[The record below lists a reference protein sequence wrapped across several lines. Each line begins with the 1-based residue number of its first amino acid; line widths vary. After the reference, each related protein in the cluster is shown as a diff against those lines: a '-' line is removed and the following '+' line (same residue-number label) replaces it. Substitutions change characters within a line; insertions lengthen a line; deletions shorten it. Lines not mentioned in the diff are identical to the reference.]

1 MLEYYKEL
9 LLFVRNRI
17 SDRDY
22 AQDIVQESYMKAMSI
37 EKKEL
42 VNNKRALL
50 YKIAKNL
57 IIDKAR
63 KHNTIEKIIIE
74 DKQESINSCELEAL
88 AIEENRQAVLM
99 QELAKMPKMRRD
111 IFVLH
116 VLESYSRAEIA
127 SIMNISIN
135 AVEKHLS
142 RATIELK
149 ERVKNQY
156 GDL

>member
-9 LLFVRNRI
+9 LLFVRNRT

-22 AQDIVQESYMKAMSI
+22 AQDIVQESYMKAIAI
-37 EKKEL
+37 EKKEP
-42 VNNKRALL
+42 VRNRRALL

-63 KHNTIEKIIIE
+63 KQSSMEKVLLGE
-74 DKQESINSCELEAL
+74 KAESPNSCELETR
-88 AIEENRQAVLM
+88 AIEENRQMILM
-99 QELAKMPKMRRD
+99 QALDKMPKMRRD
-111 IFVLH
+111 VFVLH
-116 VLESYSRAEIA
+116 VLEGYSRAEIA
-127 SIMNISIN
+127 TMMSISIN

-149 ERVKNQY
+149 EKLKNQY
-156 GDL
+156 GNL